1 LDEEDSEHV
10 GRYLLMMKRLEES
23 VEFLTEIRK

>member
-1 LDEEDSEHV
+1 LDEEDSEHA